1 MQSEEICQEFFR
13 CNRRME
19 QPEHRKNAGEITALV
34 NCIIDAAII
43 LFFNTNHTA
52 FFKETK

>member
-1 MQSEEICQEFFR
+1 
-13 CNRRME
+13 ME

-34 NCIIDAAII
+34 
-43 LFFNTNHTA
+43 LFFNYNHTA